1 MVDDVDDSIRNHILF
16 IDRGKGG
23 ARSLTNLEQLIE
35 ITNRVLLELKISKLS
50 AKLFRADIEAKLH
63 LREHVKL
70 FQHSRIVVGPHGAGF
85 YNVLWCKPFA
95 TTIMEVG
102 YTTGMQVPE
111 MYFEMSQHLDLEY
124 YLIKGTGDY
133 SGPIVADEKHFELA
147 IKQAL
152 KKFI

>member
-1 MVDDVDDSIRNHILF
+1 
-16 IDRGKGG
+16 
-23 ARSLTNLEQLIE
+23 
-35 ITNRVLLELKISKLS
+35 
-50 AKLFRADIEAKLH
+50 
-63 LREHVKL
+63 
-70 FQHSRIVVGPHGAGF
+70 
-85 YNVLWCKPFA
+85 
-95 TTIMEVG
+95 MEVG